1 MHPRDNPKPP
11 NNADE
16 LSADEQAKVLSDIAN
31 DYAGSEDNESLRTED
46 FKKILMT
53 SMDEDHLLRD
63 DVSRVEGYQD
73 GDNGEEVM
81 DKTSDKSRAFAGAK
95 SAWKT
100 QGS

>member
-1 MHPRDNPKPP
+1 M
-11 NNADE
+11 
-16 LSADEQAKVLSDIAN
+16 LSDIDN
-31 DYAGSEDNESLRTED
+31 DYTGSEDNESLCTEDLKSLCTED